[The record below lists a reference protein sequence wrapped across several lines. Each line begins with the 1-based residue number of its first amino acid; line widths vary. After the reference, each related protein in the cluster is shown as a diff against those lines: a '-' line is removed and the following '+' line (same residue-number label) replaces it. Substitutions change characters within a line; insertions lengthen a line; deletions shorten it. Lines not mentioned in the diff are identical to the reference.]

1 MRNTVIRSL
10 LPLAL
15 LLLPGF
21 LRAETPAPKN
31 PPEQQDVQYAIRFLD
46 LHAAE
51 VLAWDQC
58 EQKDR
63 CRVVTLL
70 APSLNPSDSKL
81 KGYLGVRADPA
92 VLEKI
97 SRALAKADGNPRDQS
112 FQLLLLAAG
121 GKARSGGPEIPANV
135 QKALAEL
142 KGFLPFKGYE
152 LLDSTWM
159 RATQDR
165 VTEAR
170 LIGRDGASYE
180 ATLLFRAPSSG
191 DLFIDGFRL
200 KAEPF
205 TPTSPGG
212 AKETRNT
219 RPGRDLIQTTFG
231 IKTGETVVV
240 GTSRVED
247 SDEALVVLLT
257 AVPSS

>member
-1 MRNTVIRSL
+1 MTMRNTVIRSL

-15 LLLPGF
+15 LLLPGS
-21 LRAETPAPKN
+21 LRAEPPAPR
-31 PPEQQDVQYAIRFLD
+31 PPLEPQDVQYGIRFLD

-70 APSLNPSDSKL
+70 PAGDSKL

-97 SRALAKADGNPRDQS
+97 SRALAKADGNPRGQS

-121 GKARSGGPEIPANV
+121 GKARGGGPEIPANV
-135 QKALAEL
+135 QKALADL
-142 KGFLPFKGYE
+142 KSFLPFKGYE

-212 AKETRNT
+212 VKEPKNT

-257 AVPSS
+257 AVPAP

>member
-1 MRNTVIRSL
+1 MRNTIIRSI

-15 LLLPGF
+15 LLTGS
-21 LRAETPAPKN
+21 LRAEPPAGA
-31 PPEQQDVQYAIRFLD
+31 PPREQPETQYAIRFLD
-46 LHAAE
+46 LHAVE

-58 EQKDR
+58 EQKER
-63 CRVVTLL
+63 CRVVTVL
-70 APSLNPSDSKL
+70 PTPESKL

-92 VLEKI
+92 VQEKI
-97 SRALAKADGNPRDQS
+97 ARALAKADGNPRDQS

-121 GKARSGGPEIPANV
+121 SKARGGPEIPANV
-135 QKALAEL
+135 QKALADL

-170 LIGRDGASYE
+170 LIGRDGASYA

-212 AKETRNT
+212 AKEPRNT

-257 AVPSS
+257 AVPAS

>member
-1 MRNTVIRSL
+1 MMTMRKTFIRSI

-15 LLLPGF
+15 LLLPG
-21 LRAETPAPKN
+21 LLKAEPPAGS
-31 PPEQQDVQYAIRFLD
+31 PPLEQQDTQYAIRFLD

-58 EQKDR
+58 PQKER
-63 CRVVTLL
+63 CRVVTVL
-70 APSLNPSDSKL
+70 PPSDSKL
-81 KGYLGVRADPA
+81 KGYLGVRADA
-92 VLEKI
+92 VVLEKI
-97 SRALAKADGNPRDQS
+97 ARALAKADGNPRGQS

-121 GKARSGGPEIPANV
+121 TKARNGGPEVPANV

-159 RATQDR
+159 HATQDR

-170 LIGRDGASYE
+170 LVGRDGASYDV
-180 ATLLFRAPSSG
+180 TLLFRAPSSG

-212 AKETRNT
+212 VKETRNT
-219 RPGRDLIQTTFG
+219 QPSRILIDTTFG

-240 GTSRVED
+240 GTSKVD
-247 SDEALVVLLT
+247 GSDEALVVLLT
-257 AVPSS
+257 AVPAP

>member
-1 MRNTVIRSL
+1 MRNTFIRSIL
-10 LPLAL
+10 SLAL
-15 LLLPGF
+15 LLPSS
-21 LRAETPAPKN
+21 LRAETPAE
-31 PPEQQDVQYAIRFLD
+31 PPLRDQRETQYAIRFLD

-135 QKALAEL
+135 QKALADL
-142 KGFLPFKGYE
+142 KSFLPFKGYE

-170 LIGRDGASYE
+170 LIGRDGASYN
-180 ATLLFRAPSSG
+180 ATLVFRAPSSG
-191 DLFIDGFRL
+191 DLFVDGFRL

-212 AKETRNT
+212 VKEARNT

-240 GTSRVED
+240 GTSRVGD

-257 AVPSS
+257 AVPPS

>member
-15 LLLPGF
+15 LLPGS
-21 LRAETPAPKN
+21 LRAETPAPRN
-31 PPEQQDVQYAIRFLD
+31 PLEQQDVQYAIRYLD

-63 CRVVTLL
+63 CRVMTLL
-70 APSLNPSDSKL
+70 PPGDSKL
-81 KGYLGVRADPA
+81 KGHLGVRADAA

-97 SRALAKADGNPRDQS
+97 SRALAKADGNPRGQS

-135 QKALAEL
+135 QKALADL

-191 DLFIDGFRL
+191 DLFVDGFRL

-205 TPTSPGG
+205 TPASPGG
-212 AKETRNT
+212 VKEPRNT

-257 AVPSS
+257 AVPAS

>member
-1 MRNTVIRSL
+1 MRKTVIRSIL
-10 LPLAL
+10 SLAL
-15 LLLPGF
+15 LLLPGS
-21 LRAETPAPKN
+21 LRAE
-31 PPEQQDVQYAIRFLD
+31 PPTGLLLREQRETQYAIRFLD
-46 LHAAE
+46 LHAVE

-58 EQKDR
+58 EQKER
-63 CRVVTLL
+63 CRVITVLP
-70 APSLNPSDSKL
+70 PSAAEL
-81 KGYLGVRADPA
+81 KGYLGVTADPA
-92 VLEKI
+92 VQEKI
-97 SRALAKADGNPRDQS
+97 ARALAKADGNPRDQS

-159 RATQDR
+159 RGTQDR

-170 LIGRDGASYE
+170 LVGRDGAVYDV
-180 ATLLFRAPSSG
+180 TLLFRAPSSG

-212 AKETRNT
+212 ARETRNT
-219 RPGRDLIQTTFG
+219 RPGRELIQTTFG

-257 AVPSS
+257 AVPAS

>member
-1 MRNTVIRSL
+1 MRTTFIRSI

-15 LLLPGF
+15 LLPGA
-21 LRAETPAPKN
+21 LRAEPPAG
-31 PPEQQDVQYAIRFLD
+31 PPPLEQQDTQYAIRFLD

-58 EQKDR
+58 AQKDR
-63 CRVVTLL
+63 CRVVTVL
-70 APSLNPSDSKL
+70 PPSDSKL
-81 KGYLGVRADPA
+81 KGYLGVRADA
-92 VLEKI
+92 TVLEKI
-97 SRALAKADGNPRDQS
+97 SRALAKEDGNPRGQS

-121 GKARSGGPEIPANV
+121 SKTRGGGPEIPANV
-135 QKALAEL
+135 QKALADL
-142 KGFLPFKGYE
+142 KSFLPFKGYE

-165 VTEAR
+165 VTETR
-170 LIGRDGASYE
+170 LVGRDGASYS
-180 ATLLFRAPSSG
+180 ATLVFRAPSSG

-212 AKETRNT
+212 VKESRNT

-257 AVPSS
+257 AVPAS

>member
-1 MRNTVIRSL
+1 MRNILIRSIL
-10 LPLAL
+10 SLAL
-15 LLLPGF
+15 LLPSS
-21 LRAETPAPKN
+21 LRAETPAE
-31 PPEQQDVQYAIRFLD
+31 PPLREQRETQYAIRFLD

-58 EQKDR
+58 AQKER
-63 CRVVTLL
+63 CRVITVL
-70 APSLNPSDSKL
+70 PPSDSKL
-81 KGYLGVRADPA
+81 KGYLGVQADPA
-92 VLEKI
+92 VQEKI
-97 SRALAKADGNPRDQS
+97 ARALAKADGNPRDQS

-121 GKARSGGPEIPANV
+121 GKARGGGPEIPANV
-135 QKALAEL
+135 QKALADL

-170 LIGRDGASYE
+170 LIGRDGASYSV
-180 ATLLFRAPSSG
+180 TLLFRAPSSG

-205 TPTSPGG
+205 TPASPGG
-212 AKETRNT
+212 IKETRNT

-257 AVPSS
+257 AVPAS

>member
-1 MRNTVIRSL
+1 MRNTVIRSIL
-10 LPLAL
+10 SLAL
-15 LLLPGF
+15 LLTSS
-21 LRAETPAPKN
+21 LRAETPAGLLLL
-31 PPEQQDVQYAIRFLD
+31 EQQETQYAIRFLD

-58 EQKDR
+58 AQKER
-63 CRVVTLL
+63 CRVITVL
-70 APSLNPSDSKL
+70 PPSDSKL

-92 VLEKI
+92 VQEKI
-97 SRALAKADGNPRDQS
+97 ARALAKADGNPRDQS

-135 QKALAEL
+135 QKALADL

-212 AKETRNT
+212 ARETRNT
-219 RPGRDLIQTTFG
+219 RPSRDLIQTTFG

-240 GTSRVED
+240 GTSRVEN

-257 AVPSS
+257 AVPAS

>member
-1 MRNTVIRSL
+1 MRNTIIRSI

-15 LLLPGF
+15 LLTGSLG
-21 LRAETPAPKN
+21 AETPAG
-31 PPEQQDVQYAIRFLD
+31 PPLREQRETQYAIRFLD
-46 LHAAE
+46 LHAVE

-58 EQKDR
+58 AQKER
-63 CRVVTLL
+63 CRVITVL
-70 APSLNPSDSKL
+70 PPSDSKL
-81 KGYLGVRADPA
+81 KGYLGVTADPA
-92 VLEKI
+92 VQEKI
-97 SRALAKADGNPRDQS
+97 ARALAKADGNPRDQS

-121 GKARSGGPEIPANV
+121 TKPRGGGPEVPANV

-159 RATQDR
+159 RGTQDR

-170 LIGRDGASYE
+170 LVGRDGAVYDV
-180 ATLLFRAPSSG
+180 TLLFRAPSSG

-212 AKETRNT
+212 AMETRNT

-240 GTSRVED
+240 GTSKAEN

-257 AVPSS
+257 AVPAP

>member
-1 MRNTVIRSL
+1 MRNTVIRSI

-15 LLLPGF
+15 LLPGS
-21 LRAETPAPKN
+21 LQAEPPGPN
-31 PPEQQDVQYAIRFLD
+31 PLEQQDTQYAIRYLD

-58 EQKDR
+58 AQKDR

-70 APSLNPSDSKL
+70 PPSDSKL
-81 KGYLGVRADPA
+81 KGFLGVRADAA

-97 SRALAKADGNPRDQS
+97 SRALAKADGNPRGQS

-121 GKARSGGPEIPANV
+121 GKTRGGGPEIPANV
-135 QKALAEL
+135 QKALADL
-142 KGFLPFKGYE
+142 KSFLPFKGYE

-170 LIGRDGASYE
+170 LVGRDGAAYDVN
-180 ATLLFRAPSSG
+180 LLFRAPSSG

-212 AKETRNT
+212 IKETRNT

-257 AVPSS
+257 AVPAS

>member
-1 MRNTVIRSL
+1 MRKTVIRSI

-15 LLLPGF
+15 LLAGS
-21 LRAETPAPKN
+21 LRAEPPAG
-31 PPEQQDVQYAIRFLD
+31 PPPLEQQETQYAIRFLD
-46 LHAAE
+46 LHAVE

-58 EQKDR
+58 AQKER
-63 CRVVTLL
+63 CRVITVL
-70 APSLNPSDSKL
+70 PPSDSKL

-97 SRALAKADGNPRDQS
+97 SRALAKADGNPRGQS

-170 LIGRDGASYE
+170 LVGRDGASYDV
-180 ATLLFRAPSSG
+180 TLLFRAPSSG

-212 AKETRNT
+212 VKEARNT

-240 GTSRVED
+240 GTSKVED

-257 AVPSS
+257 AVPAS

>member
-1 MRNTVIRSL
+1 MTMRNTVIRSL

-15 LLLPGF
+15 LLPGS
-21 LRAETPAPKN
+21 LRAETPAPRN
-31 PPEQQDVQYAIRFLD
+31 PLEQQDTQYAIRFLD

-70 APSLNPSDSKL
+70 PPSDSKL

-97 SRALAKADGNPRDQS
+97 SRALAKADGNPRGQS

-135 QKALAEL
+135 QKALADL
-142 KGFLPFKGYE
+142 KSFLPFKGYE

-170 LIGRDGASYE
+170 LIGRDGASYSV
-180 ATLLFRAPSSG
+180 TLLFRAPSSG

-205 TPTSPGG
+205 TPTSPAGV
-212 AKETRNT
+212 KEARNT

-247 SDEALVVLLT
+247 ADEALVVLLT
-257 AVPSS
+257 AVPAS